1 MRPEPGPSLPADP
14 AERPLLAPVWR
25 GGERAEADRLSLVLA
40 AVGIPA
46 MIALAADGW
55 VLLVPAGEADAARAQ
70 LEAYA
75 AENAA
80 PAPPP
85 PPAGRPA
92 AADPTTG
99 LLAAAAFLF
108 FLDAAAGR
116 GLFGLDW
123 WGAGIA
129 DAAAMLGGEPWRAV
143 TALGLH
149 SGFDHLGGNLLFGA
163 LFVGLLAGETGS
175 GLAFLLVLLGGTAGN
190 LANAVLRGAGHASV
204 GASTAVFAALGLL
217 AVRGWLGRRDLSGL
231 RRLAPLG
238 GGILLLAWLGF
249 SGERTDIGA
258 HVLGF
263 ASGALLALPL
273 ARLPAR
279 LPGDARFQR
288 LCGAAAVLLFAAA
301 WTAALLVSG

>member
-1 MRPEPGPSLPADP
+1 MHPQPGPSLPADP

-25 GGERAEADRLSLVLA
+25 GGERAEADRLALVLA

-46 MIALAADGW
+46 MIALSAEGW
-55 VLLVPAGEADAARAQ
+55 VLLVPAGQADPARAQ

-80 PAPPP
+80 PAPAS

-99 LLAAAAFLF
+99 LLAAAAILF

-116 GLFGLDW
+116 GLSGVDW

-129 DAAAMLGGEPWRAV
+129 DAGAILGGELWRAV

-163 LFVGLLAGETGS
+163 LFVGLLAGETGT

-204 GASTAVFAALGLL
+204 GASTAVFAALGIL

-273 ARLPAR
+273 ARLPAHVTASR
-279 LPGDARFQR
+279 RVQTA
-288 LCGAAAVLLFAAA
+288 CAGAALALFALA
-301 WTAALLVSG
+301 WAVALLVSG